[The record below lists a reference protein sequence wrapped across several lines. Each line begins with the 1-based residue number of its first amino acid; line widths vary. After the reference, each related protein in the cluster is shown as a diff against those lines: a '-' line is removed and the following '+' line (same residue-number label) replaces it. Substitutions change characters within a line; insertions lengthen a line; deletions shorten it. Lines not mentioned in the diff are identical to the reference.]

1 MDDKD
6 RFRFIHDLF
15 EFNDT
20 APANTSSYYF
30 YNNNSGDVGRRQ
42 IKRETKTRKLLVNLH
57 CFCLMP
63 NHYHLLLSP
72 LVEGGMS
79 LFMKKLNGGYVKY
92 FNEKYDRTGT
102 LFERKY
108 KSILVNSQPHFIH
121 LPYYIHF
128 NPLDLVAP
136 EWRKGKLR
144 NYQKALDFLNS
155 YRWCSHSDYMGK
167 KNFPSVTQRSFLLKV
182 FGGEK
187 GYEQKITSWLKD
199 LDAEKISDIML
210 E

>member
-1 MDDKD
+1 MDDRD

-20 APANTSSYYF
+20 APANTSSYHF
-30 YNNNSGDVGRRQ
+30 YNNESGDVGRRQ
-42 IKRETKTRKLLVNLH
+42 IQRETKTRKLLVNLH

-72 LVEGGMS
+72 LVEKGMS

-92 FNEKYDRTGT
+92 FNEKHNRTGT

-108 KSILVNSQPHFIH
+108 KSILVENESHFTH
-121 LPYYIHF
+121 LPYYIHL
-128 NPLDLVAP
+128 NALDLVAP
-136 EWRKGKLR
+136 EWRERRLG
-144 NYQKALDFLNS
+144 NPNKALAFLNNYHWS
-155 YRWCSHSDYMGK
+155 SHLDYTGQR
-167 KNFPSVTQRSFLLKV
+167 NFPSITQRDFLLEV
-182 FGGEK
+182 FNGEK
-187 GYEQKITSWLKD
+187 GYTKSIENWLKE
-199 LDAEKISDIML
+199 LDIEEISDIIL